1 MLPVNIQGVHFDVS
15 RNVCDYI
22 QERFASL
29 DTYLDE
35 AKSVSVT
42 VTREPDGIKVLSEL
56 KNGHLPPVYAQA
68 VEKSVYGAI
77 RRSSEL
83 VRKQLRRMH
92 SRLVKQHA

>member
-1 MLPVNIQGVHFDVS
+1 MLPVRIQGVHFDVS
-15 RNVCDYI
+15 RNVSDFI

-29 DTYLDE
+29 DTYLEE

-42 VTREPDGIKVLSEL
+42 VTREAHGIKVLSEL

-68 VEKSVYGAI
+68 VEDSVYGAI

-92 SRLVKQHA
+92 GRLVRQHA